1 METEHGNNE
10 KRKAAASEA
19 AETKLRFS
27 QSLEH
32 ACCTGMTVFEEAGSH
47 FSATSGC
54 VEDVPAVNL
63 VLRNVLIET
72 NYISKRDDSSSLCF
86 ALLSHTLVAWP
97 SHEAL
102 EGKCV

>member
-32 ACCTGMTVFEEAGSH
+32 ACCTGMTVCEEAGSPFFH
-47 FSATSGC
+47 FF
-54 VEDVPAVNL
+54 V
-63 VLRNVLIET
+63 VLRMCLLLI
-72 NYISKRDDSSSLCF
+72 LF
-86 ALLSHTLVAWP
+86 
-97 SHEAL
+97 
-102 EGKCV
+102 